1 MSRFDLSNAADFSRV
16 TQQSLGQVG
25 ALIDGRDPAQW
36 DILEGSYNGVVFHVF
51 RSKQE
56 WQGALARVQDSTGR
70 RKVKYQFP
78 YRDGQTTDDMGRKPG
93 SFSMEIV
100 IHGIRYMKGLAALMR
115 EFNKPTPG
123 VLIHPVRGQITC
135 AVEDVQMI
143 HSSDQRKAVA
153 LSVTFIEHNF
163 TIGDIRELEDNSV
176 RSKLSQALE
185 IFAKIDAGIRRVEQ
199 TALFVQAVK
208 NRINELQE
216 IFKRDNAAALTAM
229 NVAFNGAGAAS
240 IPTLL
245 PTNLGGNRN
254 ADGTTNDTNFV
265 TVRSVSDPFNSVPVV
280 SEETV
285 QALAV
290 LEIRKQIEN
299 LRSQAANLINELESN
314 GGSLEF
320 FDDIMAIRES
330 VVLQQDVF
338 EAGVASSNARILDY
352 TVPRIMSI
360 REAAF
365 ANGIDIER
373 VYEIELLNPELGSV
387 NMIAPGTILKLP
399 VG

>member
-16 TQQSLGQVG
+16 TQQSIGQVG
-25 ALIDGRDPAQW
+25 ALIDGRDPSQW

-56 WQGALARVQDSTGR
+56 WSGALGRITDSTGR

-78 YRDGQTTDDMGRKPG
+78 YRDGQTTDDMGRKAG
-93 SFSMEIV
+93 SFQMDIV
-100 IHGIRYMKGLAALMR
+100 IHGIRYLKGLAAIIR

-123 VLIHPVRGQITC
+123 VLVHPVRGEITV
-135 AVEDVQMI
+135 AVEDVEMI
-143 HSSDQRKAVA
+143 HSSEQRKAVA

-176 RSKLSQALE
+176 RSKLSQALD
-185 IFAKIDAGIRRVEQ
+185 IFAKIDDGIRRVEQ
-199 TALFVQAVK
+199 TQLFVQAVK
-208 NRINELQE
+208 NRIGELLE
-216 IFKRDNAAALTAM
+216 IFKRDNSAALTAM
-229 NVAFNGAGAAS
+229 NVAFNSAGANT

-245 PTNLGGNRN
+245 PVNQGGTRN
-254 ADGTTNDTNFV
+254 ANGTTSDSNFV

-280 SEETV
+280 ASETV

-290 LEIRKQIEN
+290 IEIRKQLEQLRDQAAAIITDIEN
-299 LRSQAANLINELESN
+299 S

-320 FDDIMAIRES
+320 FDDIQNIRES
-330 VVLQQDVF
+330 VVLQQSVF
-338 EAGVASSNARILDY
+338 EAGVASSNARIIDY
-352 TVPRIMSI
+352 NVPRIMSV

-365 ANGIDIER
+365 ENGIDLER
-373 VYEIELLNPELGSV
+373 VYEIEILNPELGSV
-387 NMIAPGTILKLP
+387 NMIPPGTILKLP